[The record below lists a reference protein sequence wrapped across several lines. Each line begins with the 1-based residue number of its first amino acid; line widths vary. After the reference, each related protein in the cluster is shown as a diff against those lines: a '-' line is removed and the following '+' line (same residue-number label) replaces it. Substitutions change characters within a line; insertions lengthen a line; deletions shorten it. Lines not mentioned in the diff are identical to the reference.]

1 METIKPLCSDDT
13 LVLTQ
18 HVDAMM
24 NKRNVLY
31 SDIIV
36 AISNGEII
44 KQYTD
49 DKPFPSCLI
58 LGYTVDNRP
67 LHVVISIGGGILW
80 VITSY
85 YPTSEKWESDY
96 KTKKAVK

>member
-1 METIKPLCSDDT
+1 MRLNTSTNVFTKEGELYLLDMETIKPLCSDDT

-18 HVDAMM
+18 HV
-24 NKRNVLY
+24 
-31 SDIIV
+31 
-36 AISNGEII
+36 
-44 KQYTD
+44 
-49 DKPFPSCLI
+49 
-58 LGYTVDNRP
+58 
-67 LHVVISIGGGILW
+67 VISVGGGILW